1 MLIVGVAR
9 YYWMQL
15 SSESVE
21 NTSPVSRESKN
32 GSIQMQDETVLSKMT
47 NMPLAKAD
55 KTKVAA
61 LAAVI
66 GISTDRIDR

>member
-21 NTSPVSRESKN
+21 NAPPVFRKSKN
-32 GSIQMQDETVLSKMT
+32 GSIQTQDETVLSKMT
-47 NMPLAKAD
+47 NMPLAKQTRL
-55 KTKVAA
+55 KSRPRR
-61 LAAVI
+61 L
-66 GISTDRIDR
+66 